1 MKLRTS
7 EHEQTQKNHTRRHAF
22 RSIINLAQ
30 RVLESRSSNL
40 LGCFEAMSLL
50 GEFHR
55 HNPMF
60 QQSENCCCREGGAI
74 SFIKFF
80 GCSLCFA

>member
-40 LGCFEAMSLL
+40 LGCFEAMSL
-50 GEFHR
+50 E
-55 HNPMF
+55 
-60 QQSENCCCREGGAI
+60 
-74 SFIKFF
+74 
-80 GCSLCFA
+80 